1 MIWLSKTNICFP
13 DFSNISKEGIIA
25 LGGDLSFERLKLAYE
40 SGIFPWYSAGEPIVW
55 YCPNPRMVLFF
66 DKIKVSKSLRKI
78 LKSKQFVITFN
89 QNFKEV
95 IHHCKSIQRKDGLGT
110 WITDEMEEAYLN
122 LHQRGLAKSVEVWQ
136 NDQLVGGLYGVDLG
150 TVFCGESMFSKVSN
164 ASKVAFVYLAERLKE
179 ESYKFLDCQVYNSHL
194 ASLGAEE
201 ISRDFFLE
209 LLNPAP
215 KTIL

>member
-1 MIWLSKTNICFP
+1 MIWLSKNDIKFP
-13 DFSNISKEGIIA
+13 SLECVSEEGILA
-25 LGGDLSFERLKLAYE
+25 LGGDLSIERLLEAYKN
-40 SGIFPWYSAGEPIVW
+40 GIFPWYSAGEPIVW

-78 LKSKQFVITFN
+78 LKKQQFAVTFN

-95 IHHCKSIQRKDGLGT
+95 IHHCKSIQRKEDLGT
-110 WITDEMEEAYLN
+110 WITDEMEEAYVK
-122 LHQRGLAKSVEVWQ
+122 LHEIGKAKSVEVWQ

-164 ASKVAFVYLAERLKE
+164 ASKVAFVYLVERLKK

-201 ISRDFFLE
+201 ISREFFLK
-209 LLNPAP
+209 LLNPAS
-215 KTIL
+215 KNIL